1 MAINIRRG
9 KWWYICMMECYLALI
24 KERNSAIS
32 NNVDESVGYY
42 AVLNK
47 LVAEEQILYYST
59 SIGCC
64 K

>member
-1 MAINIRRG
+1 
-9 KWWYICMMECYLALI
+9 MMECYLALI